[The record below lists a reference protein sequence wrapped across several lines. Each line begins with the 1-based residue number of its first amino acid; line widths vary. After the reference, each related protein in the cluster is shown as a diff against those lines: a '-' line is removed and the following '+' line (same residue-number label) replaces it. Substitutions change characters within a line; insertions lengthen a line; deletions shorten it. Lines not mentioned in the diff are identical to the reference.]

1 MNTDSWGDPLG
12 ETRRMNSLPRWNSLT
27 QCLNTCLLDLPP
39 GQPLMP
45 SAQSFFNAATNQL
58 TNVSYDAAGN
68 QTVF

>member
-1 MNTDSWGDPLG
+1 
-12 ETRRMNSLPRWNSLT
+12 
-27 QCLNTCLLDLPP
+27 
-39 GQPLMP
+39 MP

>member
-1 MNTDSWGDPLG
+1 
-12 ETRRMNSLPRWNSLT
+12 MNSLPRWNSLT